1 MNKMHK
7 QALTT
12 SAVLAGVLIGAST
25 TETAHADKAVSD
37 QQQATVSPEGQYAN
51 EQSGAQQQLAGLQQQ
66 NQVKENDLRQ
76 QNTQANDKD
85 AATVQQKVAAINE
98 QVASAN
104 KADQD
109 KVNQQVAQK
118 QATVTAG
125 ANEQIKAENTAYQ
138 QSKQKQLSANDQ
150 AVKAQEA
157 SNSQALAN
165 AAKMIVTPA
174 QKAAQVSA
182 AQADQKKAEQGVTD
196 QFNHTIASAKTAHD
210 NAISQATAKRDQD
223 SQHAD
228 ALKQQDLKA
237 QQAQNAKDL
246 AAANKAYDQAVAN
259 APRINTAVKP
269 ATPAGMD
276 QLTSD
281 GKDWIADNE
290 NGQSMHP
297 ETSLGSWYNISKKQG
312 IFKSKTNLVTDE
324 NQLPLDFKL
333 GLLAYDPAQDHSEK
347 INGDLTNEQKQRLND
362 LSNQWMNDMR
372 HRVWEQMK
380 IQNTMA
386 SAHLDGYSSLIDPME
401 AMTVGEMAPK
411 GQLQDL
417 ITPKNYWNHVSTVI
431 GTTREKHHNHYE
443 HSERNAKDGAGYDDD
458 GGRYSDVIK
467 DFNVM
472 DSAAMTWD
480 APSTDEFGE
489 NLYTV
494 EGNTMLE
501 MEVNLYNR
509 MQDMLWGE
517 FFSSFS
523 KTDQT
528 PHLGGHLANVINP
541 DFKLV
546 GMAFQNAKTDPD
558 FFVENTGSDNQN
570 ETFYYVT
577 WDFAGDYEGH
587 TTKEYEDNFA
597 TDPSDPNGTRPEDSY
612 ADTELKPGLVNTGV
626 INKIKSAQTPSYKP
640 DLNAPA
646 VKQAQAHVDQVK
658 VDGQKAVD
666 TINAKDYHAD
676 ILATYDATI
685 KRVNDEY
692 TKQVNAATK
701 DRDTQLQTIKDQ
713 FAKKIADIKAQP
725 ESLAALEQQLSAKL
739 AAVKADGQAK
749 LNALQAAHDAK
760 LAAINKAAADEVA
773 AFKAQLEQAAKGAN
787 DHRQAEATTQIA
799 KLTAD
804 HDAFVKAN
812 NDKLAALLASDRT
825 AYDQLKN
832 KLDADLAALHTKLF
846 PQQAGV
852 AKNWQA
858 VVSGKTNTLV
868 LTESGMA
875 TSKGATAVLPTHR
888 SQGTT
893 SDGAV
898 KQARLPQTGSSTS
911 AAALAL
917 GAVSAMFGLGLM
929 KKREY

>member
-12 SAVLAGVLIGAST
+12 SAVLAGVLIGAGT
-25 TETAHADKAVSD
+25 TETAHADEAVSD

-51 EQSGAQQQLAGLQQQ
+51 EQSSAQQQLASLQQQ
-66 NQVKENDLRQ
+66 NQAKENDLRQ

-85 AATVQQKVAAINE
+85 AATVQQKVTTINE
-98 QVASAN
+98 RVASAN

-157 SNSQALAN
+157 SYSQALAN

-210 NAISQATAKRDQD
+210 TAVSQATTKRDQD
-223 SQHAD
+223 NQHAD
-228 ALKQQDLKA
+228 ALKQQDLKN
-237 QQAQNAKDL
+237 QQAQNAKAL
-246 AAANKAYDQAVAN
+246 AAAKQAYDQAVAN

-269 ATPAGMD
+269 ATPAGGD
-276 QLTSD
+276 QLTSY
-281 GKDWIADNE
+281 GKGLSQDTDTGD

-297 ETSLGSWYNISKKQG
+297 EVSLGTWYNTASDLDL
-312 IFKSKTNLVTDE
+312 FKDKTNLVTDE

-386 SAHLDGYSSLIDPME
+386 DAHVDGYSSLIDPME

-411 GQLQDL
+411 SQLQDL
-417 ITPKNYWNHVSTVI
+417 ITPKNYWNHVSTLI
-431 GTTREKHHNHYE
+431 GTTREQHHNHYE
-443 HSERNAKDGAGYDDD
+443 HSMENAKDGAGYDDD
-458 GGRYSDVIK
+458 GGSFYDEIRMFSGQ
-467 DFNVM
+467 

-480 APSTDEFGE
+480 APIIDAAGE

-509 MQDMLWGE
+509 MQSMLWGE
-517 FFSSFS
+517 FYSSFS
-523 KTDQT
+523 KNDQA

-541 DFKLV
+541 HFKLV

-570 ETFYYVT
+570 ETFYYIT
-577 WDFAGDYEGH
+577 WDFAGDYEDY
-587 TTKEYEDNFA
+587 TTKEYEDTFA
-597 TDPSDPNGTRPEDSY
+597 QDDEFFPEW
-612 ADTELKPGLVNTGV
+612 EKGLVNTGV
-626 INKIKSAQTPSYKP
+626 IAKIKSTQTPSYKP

-658 VDGQKAVD
+658 ADGQKAVD

-749 LNALQAAHDAK
+749 LNALQTAHDAK

-773 AFKAQLEQAAKGAN
+773 AFKAQLEQAAQGAN
-787 DHRQAEATTQIA
+787 DHRQAEAKTQIA

-804 HDAFVKAN
+804 HDVFVKAN
-812 NDKLAALLASDRT
+812 NDKLAALLASDRA

-852 AKNWQA
+852 AKNGQA

-868 LTESGMA
+868 LTENGMA
-875 TSKGATAVLPTHR
+875 TSKGATAVLPIHR